1 MGECEEL
8 AVPVVSRASGWIRR
22 PVSVI
27 HRVSG
32 LVVPVGDRLKGWAL
46 KQVEWA
52 NAESGSGQ
60 VHGAGSAET
69 PPRLTRGAHEFSRAN
84 TKRWAN
90 LSNFPSNNQLSL
102 L

>member
-22 PVSVI
+22 PVI
-27 HRVSG
+27 QRVSG

-46 KQVEWA
+46 KQVERA

-60 VHGAGSAET
+60 VHGAGSAEP
-69 PPRLTRGAHEFSRAN
+69 PPRLTRGAHEPPAR
-84 TKRWAN
+84 T
-90 LSNFPSNNQLSL
+90 PSDGRICQISPQIIS
-102 L
+102 